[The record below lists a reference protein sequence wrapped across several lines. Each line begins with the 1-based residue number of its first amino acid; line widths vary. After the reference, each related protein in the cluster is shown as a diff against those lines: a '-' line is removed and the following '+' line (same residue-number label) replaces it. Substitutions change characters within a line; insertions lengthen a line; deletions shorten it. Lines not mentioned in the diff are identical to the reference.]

1 MKTTMYASRRQVLAG
16 GIAAAA
22 LATLAACGS
31 DKKDTSATGG
41 SDTTGGS
48 DAAGSGEVVKITYWH
63 RLPDKEGMTKVN
75 DVVAQWNQANPG
87 IQVTAKK
94 FDGKADESYAKIAQA
109 VKSGDAPD
117 LAQVGYG
124 EIAAEFLAGDLEDVA
139 AQFKEGGYEKNYA
152 AGPMAQCKL
161 DSVVVGL
168 PQDTGP
174 LVYIYDKAAFDALGI
189 KVPTTWAELKE
200 AAKTAK
206 ASGKYIASWQ
216 GDEVGYL
223 MSGQAAA
230 AGASWY
236 TPEGTTWKVD
246 CNSEISKKVATVYQE
261 LLDEGLIF
269 VPSDGR
275 WGDAFGAALKDGS
288 LIGTVAAGWEPG
300 FILGDLGVTETK
312 WQVAYLPKFDGVTKD
327 ATGADGG
334 SAVAVIKGCKHPAEA
349 LKFAD
354 WFNQQI
360 PALVSQGLVVAATTG
375 KPETPEALKKLWGGQ
390 DVFGFLAEANA
401 TMNPNFPY
409 APTWPKVTSAMA
421 EVGGNVTLGSAKVAD
436 IFSKAQETS
445 LTTLKAQGISAK
457 E

>member
-1 MKTTMYASRRQVLAG
+1 M
-16 GIAAAA
+16 
-22 LATLAACGS
+22 
-31 DKKDTSATGG
+31 
-41 SDTTGGS
+41 
-48 DAAGSGEVVKITYWH
+48 
-63 RLPDKEGMTKVN
+63 
-75 DVVAQWNQANPG
+75 
-87 IQVTAKK
+87 
-94 FDGKADESYAKIAQA
+94 
-109 VKSGDAPD
+109 KSGDAPD

-334 SAVAVIKGCKHPAEA
+334 SAIAVIKGCKHPAEA

-445 LTTLKAQGISAK
+445 LTTLKAQGISVK